1 MKSVGVDFNQVIQ
14 VMILLD
20 FFARYIKPL
29 LSLYQS
35 DRALSLSIVV
45 MSIFYPFFL
54 EYYYA

>member
-1 MKSVGVDFNQVIQ
+1 MKSVGVDFNQAIQ

-20 FFARYIKPL
+20 FFAGYIKPL
-29 LSLYQS
+29 LSLCQS